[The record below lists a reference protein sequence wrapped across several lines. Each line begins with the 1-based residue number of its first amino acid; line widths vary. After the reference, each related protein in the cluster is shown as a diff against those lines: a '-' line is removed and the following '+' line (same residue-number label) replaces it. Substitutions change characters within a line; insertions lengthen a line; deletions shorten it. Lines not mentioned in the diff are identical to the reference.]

1 MAGARPAI
9 YEVFI
14 SLGLFNAGS
23 SMLGISFG
31 DRMPID
37 GFPAQWIGPILA
49 FYSLGFVLGTLYAV
63 GIIRRVGHIRSFA
76 AFAAIACITTLAH
89 PLWVN
94 GYAWAAL
101 RLLMGFCGA
110 GLVMVMESWIKIG
123 R

>member
-1 MAGARPAI
+1 MAGAFRSI
-9 YEVFI
+9 YVIFI
-14 SLGLFNAGS
+14 SLALFISGS
-23 SMLGISFG
+23 SLLGTLLAV
-31 DRMPID
+31 RMSIE

-89 PLWVN
+89 PLWIN

-101 RLLMGFCGA
+101 
-110 GLVMVMESWIKIG
+110 
-123 R
+123 